1 MDWLNYHHLLYF
13 CTAAR
18 AGGLT
23 AAASELHLSPSTLSG
38 QIKELEQML
47 GEPLFRRVGRRLEP
61 TEMGRIV
68 QRYGEEIFS
77 LGRELLDTVR
87 GRPTG
92 RPVRCTVG
100 VADTLPKTLVRRLL
114 QPALDLPEP
123 LRLVCREDAHERL
136 LARLALHELD
146 LVLADSTVPA
156 GSNIR
161 AFAHPLGECG
171 VSFFGAREIARG
183 LAEEFPR
190 CLGAVP
196 LLLPAEGLP
205 LRRALDAWF
214 ERAELRPQI
223 RGEFEDSALLK
234 AFGACGEGLFPAPS
248 AVEEEVAAHYGVELV
263 GRLDEVRERFYAI
276 SAARRLD
283 HPAVRVVLDG
293 ARAVFAAAPPL
304 AAAARAT
311 RRRRR

>member
-23 AAASELHLSPSTLSG
+23 AAARELHLSPSTLSG

-47 GEPLFRRVGRRLEP
+47 GEPLFRRVGRRIEP

-68 QRYGEEIFS
+68 LRYGEEIFS

-100 VADTLPKTLVRRLL
+100 IVDTLPKTLVRRLL
-114 QPALDLPEP
+114 QPALALPEP
-123 LRLVCREDAHERL
+123 LRLICREDAHDRL

-146 LVLADSTVPA
+146 LVLSDGGVPA
-156 GSNIR
+156 GSKIR

-171 VSFFGAREIARG
+171 VSFFAT
-183 LAEEFPR
+183 AELRRRTSAPFPQ
-190 CLGAVP
+190 CLGELP

-214 ERAELRPQI
+214 DRMELRPQI

-234 AFGACGEGLFPAPS
+234 AFGAVGEGVFPAPS
-248 AVEEEVAAHYGVELV
+248 AVEAEVAAHYRVELV
-263 GRLDEVRERFYAI
+263 GRLDEVRERFFAI

-283 HPAVRVVLDG
+283 HPAVRVLLDA
-293 ARAVFAAAPPL
+293 ARQVFTAAPPPTRP
-304 AAAARAT
+304 ARAT
-311 RRRRR
+311 PRRKR